1 MMDSASAVLWL
12 ALAVFNE
19 ARSEPLAG
27 QIAVA
32 EVVLNRTTSSC
43 YPDTVRSTVLS
54 RNQFSWVQRGG
65 YLTMK
70 AARAEDEV
78 AWNTAYRVAVRTYIL
93 YLLHDSKTTARYT
106 HFHTVDSKP
115 AWSSKGIA
123 RRRIGNH
130 IFMRL
135 PC

>member
-1 MMDSASAVLWL
+1 MDSASAILWL

-19 ARSEPLAG
+19 ARSEPMAG
-27 QIAVA
+27 QQMVA
-32 EVVLNRTTSSC
+32 EVILNRTTSSC
-43 YPDTVRSTVLS
+43 YPNNVRQVV
-54 RNQFSWVQRGG
+54 REPYQFSWVQRGG

-78 AWNTAYRVAVRTYIL
+78 AWNTAYRVAVRTYIQ
-93 YLLHDSKTTARYT
+93 YLLSGNKTTTRYT

-115 AWSSKGIA
+115 AWSNKGIA

>member
-1 MMDSASAVLWL
+1 MDSASAILWL

-19 ARSEPLAG
+19 ARSEPIDG
-27 QIAVA
+27 QRLVA
-32 EVVLNRTTSSC
+32 EVILNRTNLSC
-43 YPDTVRSTVLS
+43 YPTSVRSVVRS
-54 RNQFSWVQRGG
+54 PNQFSWVQRGG

-70 AARAEDEV
+70 AARAEDEI
-78 AWNTAYRVAVRTYIL
+78 AWNTAYRVAIRIYIQ
-93 YLLHDSKTTARYT
+93 YLLSGNKTTTRYT

-130 IFMRL
+130 IFMWL